1 MEMGPYG
8 DEKSIM
14 RTLHRCLDDVKV
26 NITKIGYEVS
36 VGIEVAQNRVQYRA
50 LFNIVMK
57 FQKTNF
63 FTI

>member
-1 MEMGPYG
+1 
-8 DEKSIM
+8 M
-14 RTLHRCLDDVKV
+14 RTLRRCLDDVKV
-26 NITKIGYEVS
+26 NITKIRYEVS